1 VVYAEKRDLPFAGV
15 LKNNKNL
22 ASGVVVMNRILLAAL
37 TYLFAS
43 ITFYASAAE
52 PRQEPTEQE
61 RARTVYIFHQPVVM
75 LQAKFGLTTPEERVL
90 RIRNTLRN
98 FTQADVREPLKIIP
112 VTRYNQQGRLI
123 VMNSKPVMLLT
134 EADLD
139 EGDDLTLDQAAERVL
154 TRLEA
159 QRTALRDQFNPAWLA
174 LSVVKTAAGLLVLG
188 LLYYGAWRSWRGF
201 RRIFRRRIMEN
212 RSWVPHS
219 WRRYIGAIEIKLFA
233 LLMIVLGL
241 IAFYIWLSWVFS
253 LFPWT
258 RVWGTSL
265 GDWSIR
271 VVRQI
276 ALSIVSALPGLMI
289 VLIIFL
295 ITAFILKLLKM
306 VLNQVEAG
314 RLQLPGIHPETVG
327 ATRKLISVAV
337 WLFALSAAYPFL
349 PGANSL
355 AFKGIS
361 VFFGLMLTLG
371 SAGIMNH
378 AMSGLVLIYSRALRR
393 GDVIR
398 VADNEG
404 KVSEIGM
411 LATKIIT
418 RENYVVTVPNAVVVS
433 GKITNLSAQ
442 QPDGGINLTVGVTI
456 GYDTPWRQVHAMLE
470 LAAKRAKGIDLS
482 EPPLVR
488 QLGLMDWYIA
498 YELQVRL
505 LPNQSLAVARNELH
519 SHIQDVFNEFN
530 VQIMSPNFVMQPKGT
545 VMVEKNNWY
554 AAPASPPQGEKSSE

>member
-1 VVYAEKRDLPFAGV
+1 M
-15 LKNNKNL
+15 LKNNDNDCVLVADMK
-22 ASGVVVMNRILLAAL
+22 RILLAVF
-37 TYLFAS
+37 TCFLFALAFPS
-43 ITFYASAAE
+43 LAAE
-52 PRQEPTEQE
+52 PRQAPTDQE

-90 RIRNTLRN
+90 RVRNTLRN
-98 FTQADVREPLKIIP
+98 FTREDVAAPLKVIP
-112 VTRYNQQGRLI
+112 VTRYNQPGRLI
-123 VMNSKPVMLLT
+123 VMNGKPVMLLT
-134 EADLD
+134 EGDLD
-139 EGDDLTLDQAAERVL
+139 EGDDLTLDQAAQRVL
-154 TRLEA
+154 ARMET
-159 QRTALRDQFNPAWLA
+159 QRTALRDQYDSGWLA
-174 LSVVKTAAGLLVLG
+174 LSVVKTVATLLVLIVFC
-188 LLYYGAWRSWRGF
+188 YAAYRSWRGVKRF
-201 RRIFRRRIMEN
+201 FHMRILEN
-212 RSWVPHS
+212 RSWIPQS
-219 WRRYIGAIEIKLFA
+219 WRRFTGAFEARLYA
-233 LLMIVLGL
+233 LLMILFCV
-241 IAFYIWLSWVFS
+241 IALYIWLSWVFS

-265 GDWSIR
+265 GDWAVR
-271 VVRQI
+271 VVREI
-276 ALSIVSALPGLMI
+276 ALSIVSALPGLMV

-295 ITAFILKLLKM
+295 ITAFILKLLKV

-327 ATRKLISVAV
+327 ATRKLISVGV

-371 SAGIMNH
+371 SAGVMNH
-378 AMSGLVLIYSRALRR
+378 AMSGLVLIYSRALRK

-404 KVSEIGM
+404 LVSEIGM

-442 QPDGGINLTVGVTI
+442 SEGGGINLTVSVTI

-470 LAAKRAKGIDLS
+470 LAAKRSGCVDQSHA
-482 EPPLVR
+482 PLVR
-488 QLGLMDWYIA
+488 QLSLMDWYIA

-505 LPNQSLAVARNELH
+505 HPGQSLAAARNELH
-519 SHIQDVFNEFN
+519 ANIQDVFNEFN
-530 VQIMSPNFVMQPKGT
+530 VQIMSPNFVMQPEGA
-545 VMVEKNNWY
+545 VMVAQENWY
-554 AAPASPPQGEKSSE
+554 TSPATPPERGQ

>member
-1 VVYAEKRDLPFAGV
+1 MNKV
-15 LKNNKNL
+15 LLIFLMCFISAL
-22 ASGVVVMNRILLAAL
+22 AFPS
-37 TYLFAS
+37 F
-43 ITFYASAAE
+43 AAE
-52 PRQEPTEQE
+52 PRQQPSEQE
-61 RARTVYIFHQPVVM
+61 RARTVYIFHQPIVM

-98 FTQADVREPLKIIP
+98 FTQADLREPLKIVPI
-112 VTRYNQQGRLI
+112 TRYNQPGRLI
-123 VMNSKPVMLLT
+123 VMNGKPLLLLAQ
-134 EADLD
+134 ADLD
-139 EGDDLTLDQAAERVL
+139 EGDDLTLDQAAQRVL
-154 TRLEA
+154 VRMET
-159 QRTALRDQFNPAWLA
+159 QRTALRDQFDGGWLA
-174 LSVVKTAAGLLVLG
+174 LSAVKTAAGLLG
-188 LLYYGAWRSWRGF
+188 LILFFYGVYRSWRWV
-201 RRIFRRRIMEN
+201 RRYYRRRIIAN
-212 RSWVPHS
+212 RSWLPQR
-219 WRRYIGAIEIKLFA
+219 WRRFTGAIEARLYA
-233 LLMIVLGL
+233 LLMILLGIVAL
-241 IAFYIWLSWVFS
+241 YVWLSWVFS

-271 VVRQI
+271 VLREI
-276 ALSIVSALPGLMI
+276 ALSIASALPGLMI
-289 VLIIFL
+289 VLIIVL
-295 ITAFILKLLKM
+295 ITAFILKLLKV

-327 ATRKLISVAV
+327 ATRKLISVVV

-371 SAGIMNH
+371 SAGVMNH
-378 AMSGLVLIYSRALRR
+378 AMSGLVLIYSRALRK

-404 KVSEIGM
+404 LVSEIGM

-442 QPDGGINLTVGVTI
+442 NSGGGINLTVGVTI

-482 EPPLVR
+482 QPPLVR
-488 QLGLMDWYIA
+488 QLALMDWYVS

-505 LPNQSLAVARNELH
+505 PPGQSLAEARNALY
-519 SHIQDVFNEFN
+519 SHIQDVFNEFS
-530 VQIMSPNFVMQPKGT
+530 VQIMSPNFVLQPDDAVRVPK
-545 VMVEKNNWY
+545 ENWY
-554 AAPASPPQGEKSSE
+554 AAPAIPPEGTAP

>member
-1 VVYAEKRDLPFAGV
+1 MNKV
-15 LKNNKNL
+15 LL
-22 ASGVVVMNRILLAAL
+22 ILLTCFIGAL
-37 TYLFAS
+37 TFTAV
-43 ITFYASAAE
+43 AAE
-52 PRQEPTEQE
+52 PRQQPSEQE
-61 RARTVYIFHQPVVM
+61 RARTVYIFHQPIVM

-90 RIRNTLRN
+90 RIRNTLRH
-98 FTQADVREPLKIIP
+98 FTEADLREPLKIVP
-112 VTRYNQQGRLI
+112 VTRYNQHGRLI
-123 VMNSKPVMLLT
+123 VMNGKPLMLLAQ
-134 EADLD
+134 ADLD
-139 EGDDLTLDQAAERVL
+139 EGDDLTLDQAAQRVL

-159 QRTALRDQFNPAWLA
+159 QRTALRDQYDTGWLA
-174 LSVVKTAAGLLVLG
+174 LSALKTAAGLVG
-188 LLYYGAWRSWRGF
+188 LLFFWYGAYRSWRGV
-201 RRIFRRRIMEN
+201 RRYYRRRIIEN
-212 RSWVPHS
+212 RSWVPHR
-219 WRRYIGAIEIKLFA
+219 WRRFIGAVETRLYAF
-233 LLMIVLGL
+233 LMILLSILALYV
-241 IAFYIWLSWVFS
+241 WLSWVFS

-258 RVWGTSL
+258 RVWGESL
-265 GDWSIR
+265 GDWSVR
-271 VVRQI
+271 VLREI
-276 ALSIVSALPGLMI
+276 ALSVVSALPGLLI
-289 VLIIFL
+289 VMVIVL
-295 ITAFILKLLKM
+295 ITAFILKLLKV

-327 ATRKLISVAV
+327 ATRKLISVVV

-371 SAGIMNH
+371 SAGVMNH
-378 AMSGLVLIYSRALRR
+378 AMSGLVLIYSRALRK

-404 KVSEIGM
+404 LVSEIGM

-442 QPDGGINLTVGVTI
+442 NPDGGINLTIGVTI

-470 LAAKRAKGIDLS
+470 LAAKRAKGVDLS
-482 EPPLVR
+482 QPPLVR
-488 QLGLMDWYIA
+488 QLGLMDWYIS

-505 LPNQSLAVARNELH
+505 LPGQSLAMARNELH

-530 VQIMSPNFVMQPKGT
+530 VQIMSPNFVMQPKGS
-545 VMVEKNNWY
+545 VMVAKENWY
-554 AAPASPPQGEKSSE
+554 TAPASPPVQRE

>member
-1 VVYAEKRDLPFAGV
+1 MNKV
-15 LKNNKNL
+15 LLIFLMCFISAL
-22 ASGVVVMNRILLAAL
+22 AFPS
-37 TYLFAS
+37 F
-43 ITFYASAAE
+43 AAE
-52 PRQEPTEQE
+52 PRQQPSEQE
-61 RARTVYIFHQPVVM
+61 RARTVYIFHQPIVM

-98 FTQADVREPLKIIP
+98 FTQADLREPLKIVPI
-112 VTRYNQQGRLI
+112 TRYNQPGRLI
-123 VMNSKPVMLLT
+123 VMNGKLLLLLAQ
-134 EADLD
+134 ADLD
-139 EGDDLTLDQAAERVL
+139 EGDDLTLDQAAQRVL
-154 TRLEA
+154 VRMET
-159 QRTALRDQFNPAWLA
+159 QRTALRDQFDGGWLA
-174 LSVVKTAAGLLVLG
+174 LSAVKTAAGLLG
-188 LLYYGAWRSWRGF
+188 LILFFYSAYRSWRWV
-201 RRIFRRRIMEN
+201 RRYYRRRIIAN
-212 RSWVPHS
+212 RSWLPQR
-219 WRRYIGAIEIKLFA
+219 WRRFTGAIEARLYA
-233 LLMIVLGL
+233 LLMILLGIVAL
-241 IAFYIWLSWVFS
+241 YVWLSWVFS

-271 VVRQI
+271 VLREI
-276 ALSIVSALPGLMI
+276 ALSIASALPGLMI
-289 VLIIFL
+289 VLIIVL
-295 ITAFILKLLKM
+295 ITAFILKLLKV

-327 ATRKLISVAV
+327 ATRKLISVVV

-371 SAGIMNH
+371 SAGVMNH
-378 AMSGLVLIYSRALRR
+378 AMSGLVLIYSRALRK

-404 KVSEIGM
+404 LVSEIGM

-442 QPDGGINLTVGVTI
+442 NSGGGINLTVGVTI

-482 EPPLVR
+482 QPPLVR
-488 QLGLMDWYIA
+488 QLALMDWYVS

-505 LPNQSLAVARNELH
+505 LPGQSLAEARNALY

-530 VQIMSPNFVMQPKGT
+530 VQIMSPNFVLQPDDAVRVPK
-545 VMVEKNNWY
+545 ENWY
-554 AAPASPPQGEKSSE
+554 AAPAIPPEGTAP

>member
-1 VVYAEKRDLPFAGV
+1 
-15 LKNNKNL
+15 
-22 ASGVVVMNRILLAAL
+22 MNRILLVFL
-37 TYLFAS
+37 TCFLSGFVFIS
-43 ITFYASAAE
+43 QAAE
-52 PRQEPTEQE
+52 PRQAPTEQE
-61 RARTVYIFHQPVVM
+61 RARTLYVFHQPIVM

-98 FTQADVREPLKIIP
+98 FTEADVREPLNIVP

-123 VMNSKPVMLLT
+123 VMNGKPVMLLAQ
-134 EADLD
+134 ADLD
-139 EGDDLTLDQAAERVL
+139 EGDDLTLDQAAQRVL

-159 QRTALRDQFNPAWLA
+159 QRMALRDQYDSGWLA
-174 LSVVKTAAGLLVLG
+174 LSTVKTVAGFLVFVLFC
-188 LLYYGAWRSWRGF
+188 YGAYRSWRWVQRF
-201 RRIFRRRIMEN
+201 YRRRILEN
-212 RSWVPHS
+212 RSMIPHR
-219 WRRYIGAIEIKLFA
+219 WRRFIGTIETRLYA
-233 LLMIVLGL
+233 LLMILLAVV
-241 IAFYIWLSWVFS
+241 AFYFWLSWVFS

-258 RVWGTSL
+258 RIWGTSL
-265 GDWSIR
+265 GDWSFR
-271 VVRQI
+271 VLRQM
-276 ALSIVSALPGLMI
+276 ALSIASAMPGLLI
-289 VLIIFL
+289 VLLIFL
-295 ITAFILKLLKM
+295 LTAAILRLLKF

-327 ATRKLISVAV
+327 ATRKLISVVV

-371 SAGIMNH
+371 SAGVMNH
-378 AMSGLVLIYSRALRR
+378 AMSGLVLIYSRALRK

-404 KVSEIGM
+404 MVSEVGM

-433 GKITNLSAQ
+433 GKITNLSVQ
-442 QPDGGINLTVGVTI
+442 NPDGGVNLTVGVTI

-470 LAAKRAKGIDLS
+470 LAAKRAQCIDPTQ
-482 EPPLVR
+482 PPLVR
-488 QLGLMDWYIA
+488 QLSLMDWYIA

-505 LPNQSLAVARNELH
+505 LPGQSLAVARNELH
-519 SHIQDVFNEFN
+519 SNIQDVFNEFN
-530 VQIMSPNFVMQPKGT
+530 VQIMSPNFVMQPEGA
-545 VMVEKNNWY
+545 VMVAKENWY
-554 AAPASPPQGEKSSE
+554 PAPATAPDAEKG

>member
-1 VVYAEKRDLPFAGV
+1 MRDGEYEQGTAHF
-15 LKNNKNL
+15 
-22 ASGVVVMNRILLAAL
+22 L
-37 TYLFAS
+37 TYFISALAFPS
-43 ITFYASAAE
+43 FAAE
-52 PRQEPTEQE
+52 PRQQPSEQE
-61 RARTVYIFHQPVVM
+61 RARTVYIFHQPIVM

-98 FTQADVREPLKIIP
+98 FTQADLREPLKIVPI
-112 VTRYNQQGRLI
+112 TRYNQPGRLI
-123 VMNSKPVMLLT
+123 VMNGKPLLLLAQ
-134 EADLD
+134 ADLD
-139 EGDDLTLDQAAERVL
+139 EGDDLTLDQAAQRVL
-154 TRLEA
+154 VRMET
-159 QRTALRDQFNPAWLA
+159 QRTALRDQFDGGWLA
-174 LSVVKTAAGLLVLG
+174 LSAVKTAAGLLG
-188 LLYYGAWRSWRGF
+188 LILFFYGAYRSWRWV
-201 RRIFRRRIMEN
+201 RRYYRRRIIAN
-212 RSWVPHS
+212 RSWLPQR
-219 WRRYIGAIEIKLFA
+219 WRRFTGAIEARLYA
-233 LLMIVLGL
+233 LLMILLGIVAL
-241 IAFYIWLSWVFS
+241 YVWLSWVFS

-271 VVRQI
+271 VLREI
-276 ALSIVSALPGLMI
+276 ALSIASALPGLMI
-289 VLIIFL
+289 VLIIVL
-295 ITAFILKLLKM
+295 ITAFILKLLKV

-327 ATRKLISVAV
+327 ATRKLISVVV

-371 SAGIMNH
+371 SAGVMNH
-378 AMSGLVLIYSRALRR
+378 AMSGLVLIYSRALRK

-404 KVSEIGM
+404 LVSEIGM

-442 QPDGGINLTVGVTI
+442 NSGGGINLTVGVTI

-482 EPPLVR
+482 QPPLVR
-488 QLGLMDWYIA
+488 QLALMDWYVS

-505 LPNQSLAVARNELH
+505 LPGQSLAEARNALY
-519 SHIQDVFNEFN
+519 SHIQDVFNEFS
-530 VQIMSPNFVMQPKGT
+530 VQIMSPNFVLQPDDAVRVPK
-545 VMVEKNNWY
+545 ENWY
-554 AAPASPPQGEKSSE
+554 AAPAIPPEGTAP